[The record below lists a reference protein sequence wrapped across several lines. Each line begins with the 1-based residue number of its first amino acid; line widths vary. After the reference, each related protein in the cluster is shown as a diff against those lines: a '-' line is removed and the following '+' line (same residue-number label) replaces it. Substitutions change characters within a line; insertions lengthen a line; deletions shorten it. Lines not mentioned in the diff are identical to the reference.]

1 VIIGPM
7 EEEVKNKLIDT
18 IPGTR
23 MKGETFLPRAKAKK
37 KNKGNKIPKMSTG
50 GLI

>member
-1 VIIGPM
+1 MRGPT

-18 IPGTR
+18 IPGIR
-23 MKGETFLPRAKAKK
+23 IRGETFLPRINAKK
-37 KNKGNKIPKMSTG
+37 KNKGNNIPKIITG